1 MSNNRSFVDFGR
13 QRQLSDYGIRTIS
26 SAPPDGEYGLG
37 AVDLALHLDRMIEQ
51 AFSLDPPAPTFETPP
66 ALTFEMLSHIY
77 EELRCTSHRVVSFG
91 TPRMEYSPFHDMLE
105 RVEREDPHD
114 MAEMAVESHT
124 PQAVERPMTRK
135 ESHEDWLKRTS
146 ALIDE
151 CQKARE

>member
-51 AFSLDPPAPTFETPP
+51 AFNQ
-66 ALTFEMLSHIY
+66 
-77 EELRCTSHRVVSFG
+77 
-91 TPRMEYSPFHDMLE
+91 
-105 RVEREDPHD
+105 DPHD